1 MTEAL
6 PPTDRET
13 TAAARRRIANADR
26 AREWRE
32 RQREAEVA
40 RIAEIDALRAENATL
55 RAERQAAADRE
66 NEAARLRAELY
77 AVRAEAARLRTHFD
91 TLAKADTVDEDVIR
105 ALVRM
110 GAIRRSPGGGPLAIG
125 RPTVS
130 VSDVLN
136 VAGLI
141 RCGGQEAGQ
150 AAYDAARAR
159 VLERVAMLVP
169 PPYDA

>member
-1 MTEAL
+1 MTE
-6 PPTDRET
+6 PRPSTDRET
-13 TAAARRRIANADR
+13 TAAARRRIAAADR

-40 RIAEIDALRAENATL
+40 RIAELDALRAENAAL
-55 RAERQAAADRE
+55 RAERKAVE
-66 NEAARLRAELY
+66 NETATVRSELYAARAESDRLRA
-77 AVRAEAARLRTHFD
+77 HFD
-91 TLAKADTVDEDVIR
+91 RLASADTVDEDVIR

-141 RCGGQEAGQ
+141 RCGGKGAGQ
-150 AAYDAARAR
+150 AAYDVARAH
-159 VLERVAMLVP
+159 VLERLSEFVP
-169 PPYDA
+169 PLYDA